1 MGKASTKS
9 RIISIALMLIL
20 IACEPSSAR
29 KTPDLPQSI
38 SNETRVW
45 LLRQARARLS
55 SKAADLQS
63 APREAKQPRRST
75 LFIREFIKGRSS
87 PPAMG
92 AGSNLV
98 EALKSAL
105 DSSLPGSAGGN
116 AEPDRIQI
124 DVLDGSL
131 APLDKPAR
139 SENEDLSNQLAA
151 ELIALGEDGIAIESE
166 GRARYLLP
174 SEMIY
179 KSIIAEDV
187 DEQKAADLLDA
198 AAVQLGLEPGAWR
211 SSSAKL
217 SRFRVVS
224 FAEDQTRS
232 RALSIINGCAIVNE
246 ISRAQML
253 AAARAGGDYL
263 VRAQKPDGSF
273 HYSYNPLRD
282 EASDRAYNFVRHAG
296 AAISLFDL
304 YRVTREARY
313 LDAARLAVT
322 HLKTRFRAGRESDS
336 AYVLDNDGKAKLGAN
351 GLALVALA
359 SQMELDPKSADRQSA
374 ARLANLLLAMQR
386 KDGSFE
392 SYYRIKGDEPSESVS
407 LYYPGEA
414 ILGLMRLYKLNG
426 DKRLLDGARRGA
438 SYLIESQSRMETL
451 PPDAWLMQALEALN
465 ATEREPRYAIHAI
478 ALAEAM
484 IAEQYGNDNR
494 AGFAG
499 AFRPGLPRAT
509 PAASRAEGMLAA
521 YRLARL
527 TSDARASR
535 IAEALKSSARFQL
548 SQQFDRDNSFFL
560 PNAERA
566 AGGFREGL
574 ASLRIRID
582 FVQHNISSLLGIA
595 NILD

>member
-1 MGKASTKS
+1 MG
-9 RIISIALMLIL
+9 
-20 IACEPSSAR
+20 E
-29 KTPDLPQSI
+29 
-38 SNETRVW
+38 
-45 LLRQARARLS
+45 
-55 SKAADLQS
+55 
-63 APREAKQPRRST
+63 
-75 LFIREFIKGRSS
+75 G
-87 PPAMG
+87 G
-92 AGSNLV
+92 NLV

-105 DSSLPGSAGGN
+105 DSSLSGAAKGN

-124 DVLDGSL
+124 DILDGSL

-139 SENEDLSNQLAA
+139 SENDDLSNQMAT
-151 ELIALGEDGIAIESE
+151 ELIALGEEGIAIESE
-166 GRARYLLP
+166 GRVCYLLP

-179 KSIIAEDV
+179 KSIIAENV
-187 DEQKAADLLDA
+187 DEQKAESLLDA
-198 AAVQLGLEPGAWR
+198 VAIRLGFEPGAWR
-211 SSSAKL
+211 LSKAKL
-217 SRFRVVS
+217 SRFRVVA
-224 FAEDQTRS
+224 FAEDQPRS
-232 RALSIINGCAIVNE
+232 RALNIVNGCVIANE

-273 HYSYNPLRD
+273 YYSYNPLDD

-304 YRVTREARY
+304 YRATREARY
-313 LDAARLAVT
+313 LDAARRAVT
-322 HLKTRFRAGRESDS
+322 YLKTRFRAGRARDS

-359 SQMELDPKSADRQSA
+359 NQIELDPKSADRQSA
-374 ARLANLLLAMQR
+374 AHLANLILAMQR

-392 SYYRIKGDEPSESVS
+392 SYYRIDNEPTQSVS

-414 ILGLMRLYKLNG
+414 ILGLMRLYKLNN
-426 DKRLLDGARRGA
+426 DKRLIDAARRGA
-438 SYLIESQSRMETL
+438 AYLIESQSRMETL

-521 YRLARL
+521 YRLAQL
-527 TSDARASR
+527 TNDARAPR
-535 IAEALKSSARFQL
+535 IADALKSSARFQL

-560 PNAERA
+560 SNAERA

-574 ASLRIRID
+574 ASTRIRID